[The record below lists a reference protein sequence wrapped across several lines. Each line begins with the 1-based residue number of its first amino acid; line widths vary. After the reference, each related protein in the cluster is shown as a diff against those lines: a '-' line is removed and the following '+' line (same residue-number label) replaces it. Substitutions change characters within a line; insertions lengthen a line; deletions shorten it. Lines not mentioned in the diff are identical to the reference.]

1 MTTTA
6 EAFRHAQSL
15 FRAGNCSDAIAVC
28 HQILGFS
35 PDNCATYFLLGVI
48 LIRQNNPVGAA
59 DCFRNCLKLRP
70 DFSEAHNNLGVILAK
85 EKESELAIHHFD
97 ASLYFRPKYTDASI
111 NRARLLQEFGR
122 IDEAVEQLQSSLD
135 DEPSNANLHV
145 ELGYALMRQGDFEEA
160 VSHYE
165 LACQLGPQHAEAHW
179 NLAMTMLTLGDFQ
192 SGWKE
197 YEWRWK
203 CSAFAPFAPAYDWPK
218 WDGSPLDGKTVLLH
232 AEQGFGDT
240 FQFIRFASLLKAQN
254 SEVVFHC
261 QPKVKRLLS
270 KFVGIDRWVSFGEP
284 TPPCDVH
291 ASLLSL
297 PFNLG
302 TTLETLPAT
311 VPYLHAE
318 AALVEHWR
326 KELDPI
332 QGFKIGIAWQGNSIY
347 QYDGQRS
354 FPLKCFE
361 PLAKI
366 PGVRLISLQKGDG
379 IEQIAANSDRF
390 AVEDYGSRI
399 DAGEDAFVDT
409 AAVIMALDLVIGC
422 DSAIVHLAG
431 ALGAPVWL
439 PLAKVADWRW
449 LLNRQDS
456 PWYPTMRLFRQ
467 TEMGDWAAVFDRIA
481 VALSSHCL

>member
-1 MTTTA
+1 M
-6 EAFRHAQSL
+6 
-15 FRAGNCSDAIAVC
+15 
-28 HQILGFS
+28 
-35 PDNCATYFLLGVI
+35 GVI
-48 LIRQNNPVGAA
+48 QIRQNNPSDAA
-59 DCFRNCLKLRP
+59 AFFRSCLKIRP
-70 DFSEAHNNLGVILAK
+70 EFAEAHNNLGVILAK
-85 EKESELAIHHFD
+85 DEESELALHHFD
-97 ASLYFRPKYTDASI
+97 ASLYYRPKYTDASI

-145 ELGYALMRQGDFEEA
+145 ELGYALMRHGDFEEA

-240 FQFIRFASLLKAQN
+240 IQFIRFASLLKAQN

-261 QPKVKRLLS
+261 QPKVKRLFS
-270 KFVGIDRWVSFGEP
+270 KYEGIDRWVSVGEP

-291 ASLLSL
+291 TSLLSL
-297 PFNLG
+297 PGNFG

-318 AALVEHWR
+318 EPLVEHWR
-326 KELDPI
+326 KELDAI
-332 QGFKIGIAWQGNSIY
+332 KGFKVGIAWQGSTGY

-354 FPLKCFE
+354 FPLSCFE

-366 PGVRLISLQKGDG
+366 VGVRLISLQKGAG
-379 IEQIAANSDRF
+379 MEQISANSDRF
-390 AVEDYGSRI
+390 EVFEFGSRL
-399 DAGEDAFVDT
+399 DLGEDAFVDT
-409 AAVIMALDLVIGC
+409 AAVISSLDLVIGC
-422 DSAIVHLAG
+422 DSSVVHLAG

-449 LLNRQDS
+449 LLHREDS
-456 PWYPTMRLFRQ
+456 PWYPTMQLFRQ
-467 TEMGDWAAVFDRIA
+467 SIMGDWGSVFGRISNSLA
-481 VALSSHCL
+481 SVCNARLKDK